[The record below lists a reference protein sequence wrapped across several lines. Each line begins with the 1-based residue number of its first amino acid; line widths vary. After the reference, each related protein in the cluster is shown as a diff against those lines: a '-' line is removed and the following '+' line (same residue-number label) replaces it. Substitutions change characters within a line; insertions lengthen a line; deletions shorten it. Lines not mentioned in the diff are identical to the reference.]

1 MNRRVRRKVAR
12 KNKGNV
18 VQSSFPEDQDE
29 VLDLE
34 PQRQGFVDWKC
45 LPDDTVIQLLSC
57 LSYQDRASLSST
69 CKTWRSLG
77 SSLCLWSSLD
87 LRSHRFDAG
96 MASSLAP
103 RCVHLQKLR
112 FRGAES
118 ADAIIHLRAR
128 NLRELSGDYCRKI
141 TDATLSVIVA
151 RHELLESLQL
161 GPDFCERISSDAIKA
176 IAHCCPKL
184 NKLRLSGIRDVNAD
198 AINALAKHCPK
209 LTDIG
214 FIDCLNVDEVA
225 LGNVLSVRFLSVAGT
240 SSMKWGVVS
249 HLWHKLP
256 NLIGLDVSRTDI
268 GPSALLRMLSLSQ
281 NLRVLIALNCPILE
295 EDTSFSA
302 SKYKNKLLISLRTD
316 IFKGLASLLFD
327 NTRRGNN
334 VFLDWRTSKN
344 NDKDLNEIIPWL
356 EWMLSH
362 TLLRSAESPQ
372 QGLDSFWVEQ
382 GGALLLSLMQSS
394 QEDVQERAATGL
406 ATFVVI
412 DDENASIDCGRAEAV
427 MRDGGIRLLLGLAKS
442 WREGLQSEAAK
453 AIANLSVN
461 ANVAKAVAE
470 EGGIQILAGL
480 ARSMNK
486 LVAEEAAGGLW
497 NLSVGEEHKG
507 AIAEAGGIQALVDL
521 IFKWS
526 SSGDGVLERA
536 AGALANL
543 AADDKCSTEVALAGG
558 VHALVMLA
566 RNCKFEG
573 VQEQAAR
580 ALANLAAHGDSNS
593 NNAAVGQEAGA
604 LEALVQLTCSPH
616 EGVRQ
621 EAAGALWNLSF
632 DDRNREAI
640 AAAGGV
646 QALVALAQACANA
659 SPGLQERAAGAL
671 WGLSVSETNSGKAK
685 FMSVARLLVVVD
697 CCSVVAQQGTTL
709 WGSNTGKVTHPP
721 PLQRTCLWQFC
732 AFLEIEVTTFDSYTI
747 CLIDRLQKCG
757 IAVEWIVLGSASK
770 FTELKTRDI
779 VGWATQCRENPFSCV
794 AIGREGGVAPLIAL
808 ARSEAEDVHET
819 AAGALWNLAFNASNA
834 LRIVEEGGVS
844 ALVDLCSSSVSKMA
858 RFMSALALA
867 YMFDGRMDEYALVV
881 TSSES
886 ISKSVSLDGARRMAL
901 KHIEAFVLMFSD
913 LQAFAA
919 AAASSAPA
927 ALAQVTEGARIQEA
941 GHLRCSGAEIGRF
954 ITMLRNPSSI
964 LKACAAF
971 ALLQFTIP
979 GGRHA
984 MHHASLM
991 QSLGASRVL
1000 RGAAAA
1006 ATAPLEAKIFARI
1019 VLRNLEYHQIEQALA

>member
-1 MNRRVRRKVAR
+1 MSRRVRRKVAR
-12 KNKGNV
+12 RSKGNV
-18 VQSSFPEDQDE
+18 VVSSFPEIQDE

-34 PQRQGFVDWKC
+34 CRIGDVDWRS

-57 LSYQDRASLSST
+57 LSYRDRASLSST
-69 CKTWRSLG
+69 CKTWRLLG
-77 SSLCLWSSLD
+77 SSPCLWNSLD
-87 LRSHRFDAG
+87 LRSHRFDAS

-103 RCVHLQKLR
+103 RCVNLQKLR

-141 TDATLSVIVA
+141 TDATLSVIAA

-176 IAHCCPKL
+176 IAHCCPRL

-214 FIDCLNVDEVA
+214 FIDCLNVDEHA
-225 LGNVLSVRFLSVAGT
+225 LGNMSSVRFLSVAGT

-249 HLWHKLP
+249 NLWYKLP
-256 NLIGLDVSRTDI
+256 NLIGLDVSRTDV
-268 GPSALLRMLSLSQ
+268 GPSAVARLLSLSQ
-281 NLRVLIALNCPILE
+281 NLRVIIALNCPILE
-295 EDTSFSA
+295 EDTSFPA
-302 SKYKNKLLISLRTD
+302 NKFRNKLLISLFND
-316 IFKGLASLLFD
+316 IFKGLASSFFD
-327 NTRRGNN
+327 NTNGGKN

-344 NDKDLNEIIPWL
+344 NDKELNEIIPWL

-362 TLLRSAESPQ
+362 TLLRSAESAQ
-372 QGLDSFWVEQ
+372 QGLDNFWVEQ

-470 EGGIQILAGL
+470 EGGIEILAGL

-543 AADDKCSTEVALAGG
+543 AADDKCSIEVAMAGG

-604 LEALVQLTCSPH
+604 LEALVQLTRAPH

-646 QALVALAQACANA
+646 QALVVLAQSCSNA

-671 WGLSVSETNSGKAK
+671 WGLSVSEANS
-685 FMSVARLLVVVD
+685 
-697 CCSVVAQQGTTL
+697 
-709 WGSNTGKVTHPP
+709 
-721 PLQRTCLWQFC
+721 
-732 AFLEIEVTTFDSYTI
+732 I
-747 CLIDRLQKCG
+747 
-757 IAVEWIVLGSASK
+757 
-770 FTELKTRDI
+770 
-779 VGWATQCRENPFSCV
+779 

-819 AAGALWNLAFNASNA
+819 AAGALWNLAFNPGNA

-858 RFMSALALA
+858 RFMAALALA
-867 YMFDGRMDEYALVV
+867 YMFDGRMDEFALLC

-913 LQAFAA
+913 PQAFAA

-927 ALAQVTEGARIQEA
+927 ALAQVTEGARIHEA

-954 ITMLRNPSSI
+954 VSMLRNPSSI

-991 QSLGASRVL
+991 QNAGAARVL

-1019 VLRNLEYHQIEQALA
+1019 VLRNLEYHQIEHTV

>member
-1 MNRRVRRKVAR
+1 MSRRVRRKVAR
-12 KNKGNV
+12 KGKGNV
-18 VQSSFPEDQDE
+18 VSSFPGVEDA
-29 VLDLE
+29 VADLE
-34 PQRQGFVDWKC
+34 PGGVVDWRS

-57 LSYQDRASLSST
+57 LSYRDRASLSAT
-69 CKTWRSLG
+69 CKTWRVLG
-77 SSLCLWSSLD
+77 NSPCLWSSLD
-87 LRSHRFDAG
+87 LRSHKFDANV
-96 MASSLAP
+96 ASSLAS

-118 ADAIIHLRAR
+118 ADVLLHLRAK
-128 NLRELSGDYCRKI
+128 NLREISGDSCRKM
-141 TDATLSVIVA
+141 TDATLAVVAA
-151 RHELLESLQL
+151 RHELLESLML
-161 GPDFCERISSDAIKA
+161 GPDFCDKVTSDAIKS
-176 IAHCCPKL
+176 IAHCCPNL

-198 AINALAKHCPK
+198 AINALANYCPK

-214 FIDCLNVDEVA
+214 FIDCLSVDELA
-225 LGNVLSVRFLSVAGT
+225 LGNVQSVRFLSVAGT
-240 SSMKWGVVS
+240 PSMKWSTVS

-268 GPSALLRMLSLSQ
+268 GPSAVSRLLSSST
-281 NLRVLIALNCPILE
+281 NLRVLIALNCPNFE
-295 EDTSFSA
+295 EETSFSA
-302 SKYKNKLLISLRTD
+302 SKYKNKLLISLSTD
-316 IFKGLASLLFD
+316 IFKGLASLFFD
-327 NTRRGNN
+327 NTNRGKN
-334 VFLDWRTSKN
+334 VFLNWKTSKSN
-344 NDKDLNEIIPWL
+344 NDKGLDEIIPWL

-362 TLLRSAESPQ
+362 ILLRSAESPQ
-372 QGLDSFWVEQ
+372 QGGLDNFWVEQ
-382 GGALLLSLMQSS
+382 GASLLLSLMQSS

-442 WREGLQSEAAK
+442 YREGLQSEAAK

-470 EGGIQILAGL
+470 EGGIEILASL

-507 AIAEAGGIQALVDL
+507 AIAEAGGVQALVDL

-526 SSGDGVLERA
+526 STGDGVLERA

-566 RNCKFEG
+566 RNCKYEG

-580 ALANLAAHGDSNS
+580 AMANLAAHGDSNS

-604 LEALVQLTCSPH
+604 LEALVQLTRSPH

-646 QALVALAQACANA
+646 QALVALAQSCSNA

-671 WGLSVSETNSGKAK
+671 WGLSVSETNS
-685 FMSVARLLVVVD
+685 
-697 CCSVVAQQGTTL
+697 
-709 WGSNTGKVTHPP
+709 
-721 PLQRTCLWQFC
+721 
-732 AFLEIEVTTFDSYTI
+732 I
-747 CLIDRLQKCG
+747 
-757 IAVEWIVLGSASK
+757 
-770 FTELKTRDI
+770 
-779 VGWATQCRENPFSCV
+779 

-819 AAGALWNLAFNASNA
+819 AAGALWNLAFNPGNA
-834 LRIVEEGGVS
+834 LRIVEEGGVA

-858 RFMSALALA
+858 RFMAALALA
-867 YMFDGRMDEYALVV
+867 YMFDGRMDEFALVG
-881 TSSES
+881 TLSES
-886 ISKSVSLDGARRMAL
+886 VSKSVGLDGARRMAL
-901 KHIEAFVLMFSD
+901 KHIEAFVRMFSNQ
-913 LQAFAA
+913 QAFAA
-919 AAASSAPA
+919 AASSSAPA
-927 ALAQVTEGARIQEA
+927 ALAQVTESARIQEA
-941 GHLRCSGAEIGRF
+941 GHLRCSGAEVGRF
-954 ITMLRNPSSI
+954 VTMLRNPSSI

-984 MHHASLM
+984 VHHARLM
-991 QSLGASRVL
+991 QNAGAARVL
-1000 RGAAAA
+1000 RSAAAA

-1019 VLRNLEYHQIEQALA
+1019 VLRNLEYHHIEHTV

>member
-1 MNRRVRRKVAR
+1 MSRRVRRKVA
-12 KNKGNV
+12 KKGNEKV
-18 VQSSFPEDQDE
+18 VVPSFPEIEDE
-29 VLDLE
+29 VSCSYSNKA
-34 PQRQGFVDWKC
+34 VDWTS
-45 LPDDTVIQLLSC
+45 LPDDTVIQLFSC
-57 LSYQDRASLSST
+57 LNYRDRASLSST
-69 CKTWRSLG
+69 CRTWRALG
-77 SSLCLWSSLD
+77 VSPCLWSSLD
-87 LRSHRFDAG
+87 LRAHKCDAA
-96 MASSLAP
+96 MAASLAS
-103 RCVHLQKLR
+103 RCVNLQKLR

-118 ADAIIHLRAR
+118 ADAIIHLQDR
-128 NLRELSGDYCRKI
+128 NLREISGDYCRKI
-141 TDATLSVIVA
+141 TDATLSVIAA

-176 IAHCCPKL
+176 IAFCCPQLRKL
-184 NKLRLSGIRDVNAD
+184 LLSGIRDVSAD
-198 AINALAKHCPK
+198 AINALAKHCPN
-209 LTDIG
+209 LFDIG
-214 FIDCLNVDEVA
+214 FLDCLNVDEVA
-225 LGNVLSVRFLSVAGT
+225 LGNVVSVCFLSVAGT
-240 SSMKWGVVS
+240 SNIKWEMI

-256 NLIGLDVSRTDI
+256 NLIGLDVSRTNI
-268 GPSALLRMLSLSQ
+268 PPTAVSGLLSSCHRLK
-281 NLRVLIALNCPILE
+281 VLCALNCSVLE
-295 EDTSFSA
+295 ADTTFNA
-302 SKYKNKLLISLRTD
+302 NMCKGKLLISLFTD
-316 IFKGLASLLFD
+316 IFKGLASLFAVTT
-327 NTRRGNN
+327 NSRKGKN
-334 VFLDWRTSKN
+334 VFLDWRNSKN
-344 NDKDLNEIIPWL
+344 KDKNFDDIMTWL
-356 EWMLSH
+356 EWILSH
-362 TLLRSAESPQ
+362 TLLRTAESNP
-372 QGLDSFWVEQ
+372 QGLDDFWLKQ
-382 GGALLLSLMQSS
+382 GAPLLLILMQSS

-427 MRDGGIRLLLGLAKS
+427 MRDGGIRLLLDLARS

-470 EGGIQILAGL
+470 EGGINVLAGL
-480 ARSMNK
+480 ARSMNR

-507 AIAEAGGIQALVDL
+507 SIAEAGGVKALVDL

-526 SSGDGVLERA
+526 SGGDGVLERA

-543 AADDKCSTEVALAGG
+543 AADDKCSMEVALAGG

-580 ALANLAAHGDSNS
+580 ALANLAAHGDSNT
-593 NNAAVGQEAGA
+593 NNAAVGREAGA
-604 LEALVQLTCSPH
+604 LEALVQLTRSPH

-646 QALVALAQACANA
+646 EALVALAQACSNA

-671 WGLSVSETNSGKAK
+671 WGLSVSEANS
-685 FMSVARLLVVVD
+685 
-697 CCSVVAQQGTTL
+697 
-709 WGSNTGKVTHPP
+709 
-721 PLQRTCLWQFC
+721 
-732 AFLEIEVTTFDSYTI
+732 I
-747 CLIDRLQKCG
+747 
-757 IAVEWIVLGSASK
+757 
-770 FTELKTRDI
+770 
-779 VGWATQCRENPFSCV
+779 

-819 AAGALWNLAFNASNA
+819 AAGALWNLAFNPGNA
-834 LRIVEEGGVS
+834 LRIVEEGGVP
-844 ALVDLCSSSVSKMA
+844 ALVHLCSSSVSKMA
-858 RFMSALALA
+858 RFMAALALA
-867 YMFDGRMDEYALVV
+867 YMFDGRMDEFGLMG
-881 TSSES
+881 TSTES
-886 ISKSVSLDGARRMAL
+886 TSKSVSLDGARRMAL
-901 KHIEAFVLMFSD
+901 KHIEAFVLTFSD
-913 LQAFAA
+913 QQTFAI

-927 ALAQVTEGARIQEA
+927 SLTQLTERARIPEA

-954 ITMLRNPSSI
+954 VTMLRNPSST
-964 LKACAAF
+964 LKTCAAF

-991 QSLGASRVL
+991 QNAGATRVV
-1000 RGAAAA
+1000 RAAAAA

-1019 VLRNLEYHQIEQALA
+1019 VLRNLEHHQMEPSIGRLSNLA